1 MASARRWRAQNIARL
16 TLAFDQRGLFQPAMF
31 IADQLALA
39 VRYRGTSQL
48 AAPFADR
55 TAKVDVQPRPRTDDH
70 RQPRNQ
76 PRSPLAH
83 FVHPRHR
90 QFERIK
96 IDDLQTTPCITTA
109 YDTTDG
115 RQAE

>member
-70 RQPRNQ
+70 RQPRKH
-76 PRSPLAH
+76 PPGPLAH
-83 FVHPRHR
+83 CVPPRPR
-90 QFERIK
+90 PLERIK
-96 IDDLQTTPCITTA
+96 IGDLQTTPCITA
-109 YDTTDG
+109 GYDPSDG